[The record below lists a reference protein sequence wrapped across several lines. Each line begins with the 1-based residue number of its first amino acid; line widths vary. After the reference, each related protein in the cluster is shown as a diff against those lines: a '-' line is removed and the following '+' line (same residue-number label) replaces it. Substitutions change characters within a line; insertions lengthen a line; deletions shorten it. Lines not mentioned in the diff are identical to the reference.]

1 MSPRRSRAA
10 ALSLAALSLVAAAS
24 GGSSQ
29 AAGSAEAAAAAKG
42 SPSRLLVTASEFS
55 YVLSRAKLPPGPAL
69 IELYNGGEDPH
80 NLRIKRQGRKRVWR
94 TPRLEPAEVG
104 EVELRLRRGRRYV
117 LWCSL
122 PAHRERGMEAKLRAR
137 RRG

>member
-1 MSPRRSRAA
+1 V
-10 ALSLAALSLVAAAS
+10 LLATLAVAAAS
-24 GGSSQ
+24 IGSSS
-29 AAGSAEAAAAAKG
+29 AAGLGDAGAATTG
-42 SPSRLLVTASEFS
+42 SPSRMLVTANEFN
-55 YVLSRAKLPPGPAL
+55 YILSRTRLAPGPAL

-94 TPRLEPAEVG
+94 IQRLEPGAVG

-122 PAHRERGMEAKLRAR
+122 PTHRERGMEAKLRAR

>member
-1 MSPRRSRAA
+1 VRSARPRAA
-10 ALSLAALSLVAAAS
+10 ALSLATLAFAAAS
-24 GGSSQ
+24 IGSSA
-29 AAGSAEAAAAAKG
+29 AAGSAETGAEAKG
-42 SPSRLLVTASEFS
+42 SPTRMLVSASEFGD
-55 YVLSRAKLPPGPAL
+55 VHSRAKLPPGPAL

-94 TPRLEPAEVG
+94 VPRLEPGGVG

-137 RRG
+137 RRA